1 MSSRITTMG
10 AETCVLLVILFVLAW
25 GWIIGYTIEQSR
37 IVSLQELLRQ
47 VGEELPEPNNMLP
60 REEE

>member
-1 MSSRITTMG
+1 MPP
-10 AETCVLLVILFVLAW
+10 ETCVLLVILFVLAW

-37 IVSLQELLRQ
+37 IVMLQELFRQ